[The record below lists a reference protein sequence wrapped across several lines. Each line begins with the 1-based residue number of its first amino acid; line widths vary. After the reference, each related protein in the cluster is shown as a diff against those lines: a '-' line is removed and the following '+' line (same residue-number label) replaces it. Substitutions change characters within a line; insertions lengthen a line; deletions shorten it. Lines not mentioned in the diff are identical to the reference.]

1 MESGGRHW
9 SAIESIWETIN
20 IYDEQE
26 DFLTTFSKVRREIGL
41 LYAAQFCQSEVFNGG
56 FTQFF
61 SNSTGVL
68 APEAVEAF
76 AAIGQVKVGEIVQKA
91 MTLLGSPYLRE
102 RKARQN
108 ALEALRVATGSP
120 QKRFAVAA
128 FEPLENSFYD
138 LLGTENGGYDSAA
151 DRYAAI
157 IAGEMH

>member
-20 IYDEQE
+20 IYDGQE

-68 APEAVEAF
+68 APEAGEGF
-76 AAIGQVKVGEIVQKA
+76 AAIGQVKIAEIVLKA
-91 MTLLGSPYLRE
+91 MTHLGSPYFPGRE
-102 RKARQN
+102 TPPKV
-108 ALEALRVATGSP
+108 LEAL
-120 QKRFAVAA
+120 
-128 FEPLENSFYD
+128 
-138 LLGTENGGYDSAA
+138 
-151 DRYAAI
+151 
-157 IAGEMH
+157 